1 MSSGCNRHQLLSDR
15 MGKPR
20 YESTEDMQQAQ
31 LEEREF
37 RVRDLREERER
48 AMEALI
54 VDRRII
60 QREHA
65 AEVAGIT
72 LDMDVKLQKLRYARE
87 VDKLHV
93 RELIEKEK
101 LTSKCSKLTRHFE
114 KTFASQ
120 SGAMMR
126 LAARE
131 AVNRSHEQRE
141 EVRKELSSS
150 IKASKSEAHERRQ
163 DAKSYWFVSNQ
174 KTKAGVSRQHVSS
187 AEQAEESAHLRLVQI
202 RKRIKE
208 DKEIKSMLKLI

>member
-1 MSSGCNRHQLLSDR
+1 

-20 YESTEDMQQAQ
+20 YESMEAMQQAQ
-31 LEEREF
+31 LEEREI

-54 VDRRII
+54 VDRRMI

-65 AEVAGIT
+65 AEVAGVT
-72 LDMDVKLQKLRYARE
+72 LDIDVKLQKLRYVRE

-93 RELIEKEK
+93 RALIEKEK
-101 LTSKCSKLTRHFE
+101 LTTRRRKLTRHFE
-114 KTFASQ
+114 KSFASQ

-141 EVRKELSSS
+141 AVRKELATA
-150 IKASKSEAHERRQ
+150 IKASKSEALERRQ
-163 DAKSYWFVSNQ
+163 DAESYWFVSNQ
-174 KTKAGVSRQHVSS
+174 KTKTSVSRQHVSG
-187 AEQAEESAHLRLVQI
+187 AEQAEERAHLRLVQI

>member
-1 MSSGCNRHQLLSDR
+1 

-20 YESTEDMQQAQ
+20 YESTEAMQQAQ
-31 LEEREF
+31 LEEREI

-48 AMEALI
+48 AIEALI
-54 VDRRII
+54 VDQRMI

-65 AEVAGIT
+65 AEVAGVT
-72 LDMDVKLQKLRYARE
+72 LDIDVKLQKLRYARE
-87 VDKLHV
+87 VDKLHM
-93 RELIEKEK
+93 RALIEKEK
-101 LTSKCSKLTRHFE
+101 LTTRRSKLTRHFE
-114 KTFASQ
+114 KGFASQ

-141 EVRKELSSS
+141 EMRKELATA
-150 IKASKSEAHERRQ
+150 IKSSKSEALERRQ

-174 KTKAGVSRQHVSS
+174 KTKAGVSQQHVSG